1 MWSPAQVIEALG
13 AATTLLGAAT
23 TLLGAATAFVNA
35 SSKFA
40 TSRFSEM
47 AELVIEKTP
56 AF

>member
-1 MWSPAQVIEALG
+1 MWSPAQVIEAF
-13 AATTLLGAAT
+13 GAAT

-35 SSKFA
+35 SNKFV

>member
-23 TLLGAATAFVNA
+23 AFVNA
-35 SSKFA
+35 SNRFA